1 MVFQRIKKAIGIRK
15 DLMFLSDRHKAI
27 ANGIAKVF
35 PECYHGICI
44 YHLEKNLKQRRV
56 RNTVL
61 NLFQNA
67 ARVYLQSEFDDFMS
81 QIAVVDKKTFNYL
94 MEEPPGRWAHSHVP
108 RRRYDMLTTNI
119 VESMNNVL
127 RRARELPLLTMM
139 DFIQEKLQSWFYE
152 KRTTVEGIF
161 HEISNWAEAT
171 LEENIKPTF
180 TFRVLL
186 VDRLKFNVKEGGME
200 FIVDLDKRTW
210 DCCQFQQDEIPC
222 EYAIA
227 AIDSIYQK
235 KSAFCSAYYSRDFWL
250 KTYEGQVNSVGESST
265 WVIPDTIKSEIT
277 KPPDAKVM
285 IGRRQKNRH
294 VSGTEYKKEPRCG
307 RCKQYGHNKTNCTN
321 SAVVHP
327 YVRKYRKKMIDYIQ

>member
-1 MVFQRIKKAIGIRK
+1 
-15 DLMFLSDRHKAI
+15 MFLSDRHKAI

-61 NLFQNA
+61 NLFQSA

-81 QIAVVDKKTFNYL
+81 QIAVVDKKTFIYL
-94 MEEPPGRWAHSHVP
+94 MEEPPGRWARSHCP

-152 KRTTVEGIF
+152 RRTTAEGIF
-161 HEISNWAEAT
+161 REISNWAEAT
-171 LEENIKPTF
+171 LEEKIKPAF
-180 TFRVLL
+180 TFRVLPI
-186 VDRLKFNVKEGGME
+186 DRLKFNVKEGGME
-200 FIVDLDKRTW
+200 FIVDLDKRIC
-210 DCCQFQQDEIPC
+210 DCCQFQLDEIPC
-222 EYAIA
+222 EHAIT

-235 KSAFCSAYYSRDFWL
+235 NLAFLLCLLFKGLLVD
-250 KTYEGQVNSVGESST
+250 N
-265 WVIPDTIKSEIT
+265 I
-277 KPPDAKVM
+277 
-285 IGRRQKNRH
+285 
-294 VSGTEYKKEPRCG
+294 
-307 RCKQYGHNKTNCTN
+307 
-321 SAVVHP
+321 
-327 YVRKYRKKMIDYIQ
+327 